1 MEKQG
6 KVEKQKMKRENRL
19 LFGFLLGFGESK
31 KGAESCEEEPLDRSV
46 FENIVGESRD
56 LEREEKDEHDAVG
69 YGETTSGPTHAVA
82 TDEETPDEREIEG
95 ENSHSDHTSFDKE
108 FDPVIVRIIGTM
120 AGATETLGDSGEGV
134 HA

>member
-31 KGAESCEEEPLDRSV
+31 KGAEGREEEPLHGSV

-56 LEREEKDEHDAVG
+56 LEREEKDKHDTVG
-69 YGETTSGPTHAVA
+69 YGETTSRPTHAVA
-82 TDEETPDEREIEG
+82 TDEETPDE
-95 ENSHSDHTSFDKE
+95 
-108 FDPVIVRIIGTM
+108 
-120 AGATETLGDSGEGV
+120 
-134 HA
+134 